1 MLSLRHRFLNKYS
14 YFIFFF
20 LSGFSVCHAA
30 EEGKKL
36 ENIRGEIRQLSQSI
50 EKDQGYYKTLQAELV
65 KEEKLLGEIGSELH
79 RLESKIQFENQQLSS
94 LNQEKQRQLESLAE
108 TRSQLGSLVRSAYAL
123 GRQERIKL
131 FLNQQDPEV
140 LNRVINYYD
149 YFNRQRIQQIEA
161 ANRLILQISESEEK
175 IQIAKMDLES
185 SHQLKKQQ
193 LKEFERAK
201 QNRTRLVAELQQ
213 SIKGKKQTLSRLKED
228 EAALSQL
235 LKSIKQQQMEQ
246 KQRFSSQKGKMSWPA
261 KGYLKNLFGTVKAE
275 GVKWD
280 GVFITAEEGSEIK
293 SIHHGKVAYADW
305 LRGYGLLIIVDHGEG
320 YMSLYGHNQSLFKE
334 AGDQVEAGESI
345 ALVGNSGGQNKPG
358 LYFSI
363 RKKGKP
369 TNPKKWCVNA
379 KGRKL

>member
-175 IQIAKMDLES
+175 IHIAKMDLES